1 MDKSVAVEFQNQL
14 MVAGDSIGIAEPLK
28 DEMEALAIEL
38 NLNLENLNM
47 DELRELAEAY
57 LHKIINISIQ
67 N

>member
-38 NLNLENLNM
+38 NINLENLNM